1 MTAVLQ
7 FSVVTCEKIASLSF
21 ALAAG
26 EIAVLQMASEEDK
39 TTLME
44 LVVGEK
50 VPAEGSILFCGKPL
64 EAAAPGTIGWVSASG
79 GLIGNLKIWENVTL
93 PLWYHGQRMPVAT
106 EETVQHWL
114 AALGS
119 DTREW
124 TDFMASMP
132 TRLESWERKLAGL
145 LRGLV
150 QAPSLLVIDAAL
162 FNDVEQ
168 AIARDWVTALE
179 TFVREAEERAVLVVS
194 NGTTLLP
201 WRITGVTQT

>member
-1 MTAVLQ
+1 MMVSLQ
-7 FSVVTCEKIASLSF
+7 FSAVTCEKIASLSF

-26 EIAVLQMASEEDK
+26 EIAVLEMASKESK

-64 EAAAPGTIGWVSASG
+64 QAAAPGTIGWVPASG

-93 PLWYHGQRMPVAT
+93 PLWYHGKRMPVAT
-106 EETVQHWL
+106 EETVQRWL
-114 AALGS
+114 AVLGL

-124 TDFMASMP
+124 TDFMASPP
-132 TRLESWERKLAGL
+132 TRLESTERKLAGL

-150 QAPSLLVIDAAL
+150 QAPPLLVIDAAL
-162 FNDVEQ
+162 FDDLDQ
-168 AIARDWVTALE
+168 ASGRLWMAALE
-179 TFVREAEERAVLVVS
+179 TFVREVEGHTVLVVS

-201 WRITGVTQT
+201 WRIIE